1 MNCPDLICQYRKS
14 MVLRQNDALF
24 LTKTVY
30 PLTAKILLSVR
41 SETKSRPFLRDV
53 LKPRTMD
60 HQICKNVRTP
70 PFQRNEKKKLQIRID
85 QDQRKPED
93 QIRAAQKAKEK
104 HRESIDEQIN
114 EAQLYR
120 NETIDLISDA
130 QYS

>member
-1 MNCPDLICQYRKS
+1 

-104 HRESIDEQIN
+104 HREAIDEQIN

-120 NETIDLISDA
+120 NETTDLISDA
-130 QYS
+130 Q